1 MDVVEIRSRS
11 GIRDLW
17 NLVGRSLNSLT
28 KSSSSSS
35 SSQNGLISFSDCF
48 DLVTGFEE
56 GCDFFSD
63 GGEESLEL
71 GGFMVVL
78 FLDELDLDRSAD
90 FLIEEVEFVDFVP
103 ELSFLS
109 SELVLVVLEEDFVEL
124 SL

>member
-1 MDVVEIRSRS
+1 
-11 GIRDLW
+11 
-17 NLVGRSLNSLT
+17 
-28 KSSSSSS
+28 
-35 SSQNGLISFSDCF
+35 
-48 DLVTGFEE
+48 
-56 GCDFFSD
+56 
-63 GGEESLEL
+63 
-71 GGFMVVL
+71 MVVL